1 MTRNTLLFI
10 GFSLHIGCIG
20 INEDQLIGHS
30 DRPVDSEDLL
40 SSEDEFDDDPDP
52 TEDTEEDVEEDAGSD
67 SYIVE
72 ANNIESQMLTEDP
85 EDDAERLS
93 MELDDRILSIE
104 HTLLWAADGVSD
116 ISIEADLET
125 NFLNIDYGTPIET
138 DIWFVV
144 SYTVELMELPTGTYT
159 MLVEEE
165 DEVEFTLE

>member
-40 SSEDEFDDDPDP
+40 SSEDEFDNASDP
-52 TEDTEEDVEEDAGSD
+52 TEDAEEDTGSD

-125 NFLNIDYGTPIET
+125 NFLNIDYGTPTEADT
-138 DIWFVV
+138 WFIV
-144 SYTVELMELPTGTYT
+144 SYTVELVELPVGTYT

-165 DEVEFTLE
+165 NEVEFTLE